1 MKKRHLYIYLPI
13 LAGLFFW
20 ACGSG
25 SLEWAENDDIL
36 ALEKFDKFPEDSVLV
51 ALEKCVASGECDKE
65 SSEAFKRSLLAR
77 DSIEEDT
84 VESSSSAVDLFGLS
98 SSSDSSIVS
107 SSGVVLSSSSGAD
120 LLSSSGEVL
129 SSTSDS
135 LSSSAVLMSSSGPV
149 VSSSSKPLISS
160 SSVVLSSSS
169 FIIKLSSSS
178 APPVVSSSSVEDD
191 LCTKALLEKGQC
203 TVTPG
208 SIKLG
213 GKATWSYAPVFEC
226 RSGLTATW
234 QLPEADVV
242 NKTGLSVEFE
252 FTDDNVVGQKVY
264 PTLTVKRGALS
275 VTMECDK
282 AQLKIEAGVIPSSS
296 SIIRSSSSSVIKSS
310 SSIIPI
316 TDECKMDPMSE
327 VWFCTKEGRTSER
340 CVYSTNKWVCPT
352 GQQTSS
358 SSVVPSSSSVI
369 PPSSSSVQSSSSVEP
384 PPSSSSVGFV
394 CNDGNSTLFAKE
406 EEKETQAGGCAK
418 YTMDQSGTLRIGCW
432 WNSAP
437 PVDITLQ
444 KCDGSVTTVSHQCS
458 GSDGWLGVDVGGT
471 CTIYLKPEK
480 TIRWKFNNY

>member
-178 APPVVSSSSVEDD
+178 APPVVSSSSENDP
-191 LCTKALLEKGQC
+191 CTQAMLEKGQC

-234 QLPEADVV
+234 ELPEADVV
-242 NKTGLSVEFE
+242 KKTGLSVEFE
-252 FTDDNVVGQKVY
+252 FTNDNVVGQKVY

-275 VTMECDK
+275 VTMDCDK

-296 SIIRSSSSSVIKSS
+296 SIIRSSSSVKSS
-310 SSIIPI
+310 SSYVPPPE
-316 TDECKMDPMSE
+316 ECSVALAGVNSGKWM
-327 VWFCTKEGRTSER
+327 CNLEGRKNEE
-340 CVYSTNKWVCPT
+340 CVQSAGQWVCPVPGVSSSSIT
-352 GQQTSS
+352 PSS
-358 SSVVPSSSSVI
+358 SSVVPPSSSSVV
-369 PPSSSSVQSSSSVEP
+369 PPSSSSVVSSSSQGPIEIQMTSNVR
-384 PPSSSSVGFV
+384 
-394 CNDGNSTLFAKE
+394 
-406 EEKETQAGGCAK
+406 TQALDANQDYAVTYSC
-418 YTMDQSGTLRIGCW
+418 GTLQVL
-432 WNSAP
+432 P
-437 PVDITLQ
+437 PGGNNMCHVTVDGQTYDVGWDKQISTGPGTFIVSCD
-444 KCDGSVTTVSHQCS
+444 CDGFSLNC
-458 GSDGWLGVDVGGT
+458 W
-471 CTIYLKPEK
+471 
-480 TIRWKFNNY
+480 

>member
-129 SSTSDS
+129 SSASDS

-149 VSSSSKPLISS
+149 ISSSSKPLFSS

-178 APPVVSSSSVEDD
+178 APPVVSSSSDEED

-213 GKATWSYAPVFEC
+213 GEAAWTYSPVAEC

-234 QLPEADVV
+234 LLTEADDPVR
-242 NKTGLSVEFE
+242 KTGLSVKYK
-252 FTDDNVVGQKVY
+252 FTDDAVVGQKVY
-264 PTLTVKRGALS
+264 PTVTLQRRGLTATL
-275 VTMECDK
+275 ECDK

-296 SIIRSSSSSVIKSS
+296 SIIRSSSSVIKSS
-310 SSIIPI
+310 SSTVPI
-316 TDECKMDPMSE
+316 TDECELDPMTD
-327 VWFCTKEGRTSER
+327 VMMCAKPGRTNELCEYVSK
-340 CVYSTNKWVCPT
+340 KWVCPVP
-352 GQQTSS
+352 GVSS
-358 SSVVPSSSSVI
+358 SSITPSSSSVI
-369 PPSSSSVQSSSSVEP
+369 PLSSSSVV
-384 PPSSSSVGFV
+384 PPSSSSVVSSSSQGPIEIQMTSNV
-394 CNDGNSTLFAKE
+394 R
-406 EEKETQAGGCAK
+406 TQALDANQDYAVTYSC
-418 YTMDQSGTLRIGCW
+418 GTLQVL
-432 WNSAP
+432 P
-437 PVDITLQ
+437 PGGNNMCHVTVDGQTYDVGWDKQISTGPGTFIVSCD
-444 KCDGSVTTVSHQCS
+444 CDGFSLNC
-458 GSDGWLGVDVGGT
+458 W
-471 CTIYLKPEK
+471 
-480 TIRWKFNNY
+480 

>member
-178 APPVVSSSSVEDD
+178 APPVVSSSSENDP
-191 LCTKALLEKGQC
+191 CTQAMLEKGQC

-242 NKTGLSVEFE
+242 KKTGLSVEFE

-275 VTMECDK
+275 VTMDCDK

-310 SSIIPI
+310 SSTVPI
-316 TDECKMDPMSE
+316 TDECELDPMTD
-327 VWFCTKEGRTSER
+327 VMMCAKPGRTNELCEYVSK
-340 CVYSTNKWVCPT
+340 KWVCPVPGVSSSSVT
-352 GQQTSS
+352 PSS
-358 SSVVPSSSSVI
+358 SSVV

-384 PPSSSSVGFV
+384 PPSSSSVNPSLPEITIDNNNQRVAAGSYKV
-394 CNDGNSTLFAKE
+394 NNTCSNWVVAQCD
-406 EEKETQAGGCAK
+406 GGCK
-418 YTMDQSGTLRIGCW
+418 VLNGLTEIY
-432 WNSAP
+432 
-437 PVDITLQ
+437 
-444 KCDGSVTTVSHQCS
+444 
-458 GSDGWLGVDVGGT
+458 SDGAYNHT
-471 CTIYLKPEK
+471 PEAF
-480 TIRWKFNNY
+480 TVNDLPTGSTMVVEGAGLQSLMCHW

>member
-178 APPVVSSSSVEDD
+178 APLVVSSSSENDP
-191 LCTKALLEKGQC
+191 CTQAMLEKGQC

-234 QLPEADVV
+234 ELPEADVV
-242 NKTGLSVEFE
+242 KKTGLSVEFE

-275 VTMECDK
+275 VTMDCDK

-296 SIIRSSSSSVIKSS
+296 SIIRSSSSVKSS
-310 SSIIPI
+310 SSYVPPPE
-316 TDECKMDPMSE
+316 ECSVALAGVNSGKWM
-327 VWFCTKEGRTSER
+327 CNLEGRKNEE
-340 CVYSTNKWVCPT
+340 CVQSAGQWVCPVPGVSSSSIT
-352 GQQTSS
+352 PSS
-358 SSVVPSSSSVI
+358 SSVVPPSSSSVV
-369 PPSSSSVQSSSSVEP
+369 PPSSSSVVSSSSQGPIEIQMTSNVR
-384 PPSSSSVGFV
+384 
-394 CNDGNSTLFAKE
+394 
-406 EEKETQAGGCAK
+406 TQALDANQDYAVTYSC
-418 YTMDQSGTLRIGCW
+418 GTLQVL
-432 WNSAP
+432 P
-437 PVDITLQ
+437 PGGNNMCHVTVDGQTYDVGWDKQISTGPGTFIVSCD
-444 KCDGSVTTVSHQCS
+444 CDGFSLNC
-458 GSDGWLGVDVGGT
+458 W
-471 CTIYLKPEK
+471 
-480 TIRWKFNNY
+480 

>member
-178 APPVVSSSSVEDD
+178 APLVVSSSSENDP
-191 LCTKALLEKGQC
+191 CTQAMLEKGQC

-234 QLPEADVV
+234 ELPEADVV
-242 NKTGLSVEFE
+242 KKTGLSVEFE

-275 VTMECDK
+275 VTMDCDK

-296 SIIRSSSSSVIKSS
+296 SIIRSSSSVKSS
-310 SSIIPI
+310 SSYVPPPE
-316 TDECKMDPMSE
+316 ECSVALAGVNSGKWM
-327 VWFCTKEGRTSER
+327 CNLEGRKNEE
-340 CVYSTNKWVCPT
+340 CVQSAGQWVCPVPGVSSSSIT
-352 GQQTSS
+352 PSS
-358 SSVVPSSSSVI
+358 SSVVP
-369 PPSSSSVQSSSSVEP
+369 PSSSSVVSSSSQNGPTVVDNFVPSDNYKLSAGAYELRQCNGKTGSQRLQVEATFGNAWTVFGAGVSDP
-384 PPSSSSVGFV
+384 TNSSYYWY
-394 CNDGNSTLFAKE
+394 NTDGGSGG
-406 EEKETQAGGCAK
+406 ETQVVFPVTVEITTGTMTIKGGC
-418 YTMDQSGTLRIGCW
+418 W
-432 WNSAP
+432 
-437 PVDITLQ
+437 
-444 KCDGSVTTVSHQCS
+444 
-458 GSDGWLGVDVGGT
+458 
-471 CTIYLKPEK
+471 
-480 TIRWKFNNY
+480 

>member
-178 APPVVSSSSVEDD
+178 APPVVSSSSENDP
-191 LCTKALLEKGQC
+191 CTQAMLEKGQC

-234 QLPEADVV
+234 ELPEADVV
-242 NKTGLSVEFE
+242 KKTGLSVEFE

-275 VTMECDK
+275 VTMDCDK

-296 SIIRSSSSSVIKSS
+296 SIIRSSSSVKSS
-310 SSIIPI
+310 SSYVPPPE
-316 TDECKMDPMSE
+316 ECSVALAGVNSGKWM
-327 VWFCTKEGRTSER
+327 CNLEGRKNEE
-340 CVYSTNKWVCPT
+340 CVQSAGQWVCPVPGVSSSSIT
-352 GQQTSS
+352 PSS
-358 SSVVPSSSSVI
+358 SSVVPPSSSSVV
-369 PPSSSSVQSSSSVEP
+369 PPSSSSVVSSSSQGPIEIQMTSNVR
-384 PPSSSSVGFV
+384 
-394 CNDGNSTLFAKE
+394 
-406 EEKETQAGGCAK
+406 TQALDANQDYAVTYSC
-418 YTMDQSGTLRIGCW
+418 GTLQVL
-432 WNSAP
+432 P
-437 PVDITLQ
+437 PGGNNMCHVTVDGQTYDVGWDKQISTGPGTFIVSCD
-444 KCDGSVTTVSHQCS
+444 CDGFSLNC
-458 GSDGWLGVDVGGT
+458 W
-471 CTIYLKPEK
+471 
-480 TIRWKFNNY
+480 

>member
-213 GKATWSYAPVFEC
+213 GEATWTYSPVAEC
-226 RSGLTATW
+226 RSGLTASW
-234 QLPEADVV
+234 LLMEADV
-242 NKTGLSVEFE
+242 TRMEGLSAKFK
-252 FTDDNVVGQKVY
+252 FTEDAAVGQKVY
-264 PTLTVKRGALS
+264 PTVTLKRRGLTATL
-275 VTMECDK
+275 ECDK

-296 SIIRSSSSSVIKSS
+296 SIIRSSSSVIKSS
-310 SSIIPI
+310 SSTVPI
-316 TDECKMDPMSE
+316 TDECELDPMTD
-327 VWFCTKEGRTSER
+327 VMMCAKPGRTNELCEYVSK
-340 CVYSTNKWVCPT
+340 KWVCPVPGVSSSSIT
-352 GQQTSS
+352 PSS
-358 SSVVPSSSSVI
+358 SSVVPPSSSSVV
-369 PPSSSSVQSSSSVEP
+369 PPSSSSVVSSSSQGPIEITAP
-384 PPSSSSVGFV
+384 
-394 CNDGNSTLFAKE
+394 
-406 EEKETQAGGCAK
+406 
-418 YTMDQSGTLRIGCW
+418 GTLAEANQEYSMTHSCGTEFQFSPPQNNGSCSVVINGETIAIG
-432 WNSAP
+432 
-437 PVDITLQ
+437 
-444 KCDGSVTTVSHQCS
+444 
-458 GSDGWLGVDVGGT
+458 
-471 CTIYLKPEK
+471 YYK
-480 TIRWKFNNY
+480 TIQHLQERTY

>member
-107 SSGVVLSSSSGAD
+107 SSGVVLSSSSGTD

-213 GKATWSYAPVFEC
+213 GEATWTYFPVAEC
-226 RSGLTATW
+226 RSGLTASW
-234 QLPEADVV
+234 LLMEADVT
-242 NKTGLSVEFE
+242 KMDGLSAKFK
-252 FTDDNVVGQKVY
+252 FTEDAAVGQKVY
-264 PTLTVKRGALS
+264 PTVTLKRRGLTATL
-275 VTMECDK
+275 ECDK

-296 SIIRSSSSSVIKSS
+296 SIIRSSSSVIKSS
-310 SSIIPI
+310 SSTVPI
-316 TDECKMDPMSE
+316 TDECELDPMTD
-327 VWFCTKEGRTSER
+327 VMMCAKPGRTNELCEYVSK
-340 CVYSTNKWVCPT
+340 KWVCPVPGVSSSSIT
-352 GQQTSS
+352 PSS
-358 SSVVPSSSSVI
+358 SSVVPPSSSSVV
-369 PPSSSSVQSSSSVEP
+369 PPSSSSVVSSSSQNGPTVVDNFVPSDNYKLSAGAYELRQCNGKTGSQRLQVEATFGNAWTVFGAGVSDP
-384 PPSSSSVGFV
+384 TNPSYYWY
-394 CNDGNSTLFAKE
+394 NTDGGSGG
-406 EEKETQAGGCAK
+406 ETQVVFPVTVEITTGTMTIKGGC
-418 YTMDQSGTLRIGCW
+418 W
-432 WNSAP
+432 
-437 PVDITLQ
+437 
-444 KCDGSVTTVSHQCS
+444 
-458 GSDGWLGVDVGGT
+458 
-471 CTIYLKPEK
+471 
-480 TIRWKFNNY
+480 

>member
-213 GKATWSYAPVFEC
+213 GEATWTYFPVAEC
-226 RSGLTATW
+226 RSGLTASW
-234 QLPEADVV
+234 LLMEADVT
-242 NKTGLSVEFE
+242 KMDGLSAKFK
-252 FTDDNVVGQKVY
+252 FTEDAAVGQKVY
-264 PTLTVKRGALS
+264 PTVTLKRRGLTATL
-275 VTMECDK
+275 ECDK

-296 SIIRSSSSSVIKSS
+296 SIIRSSSSVIKSS
-310 SSIIPI
+310 SSTVPI
-316 TDECKMDPMSE
+316 TDECELDPMTD
-327 VWFCTKEGRTSER
+327 VMMCAKPGRTNELCEYVSK
-340 CVYSTNKWVCPT
+340 KWVCPVPGVSSSSIT
-352 GQQTSS
+352 PSS
-358 SSVVPSSSSVI
+358 SSVVPPSSSSVV
-369 PPSSSSVQSSSSVEP
+369 PPSSSSVVSSSSQNGPTVVDNFV
-384 PPSSSSVGFV
+384 PSDSYK
-394 CNDGNSTLFAKE
+394 L
-406 EEKETQAGGCAK
+406 QAGT
-418 YTMDQSGTLRIGCW
+418 YE
-432 WNSAP
+432 
-437 PVDITLQ
+437 LQ
-444 KCDGSVTTVSHQCS
+444 KCNGKTGGQRLQIEATFGNAWDVFGANATSPSYWYNTES
-458 GSDGWLGVDVGGT
+458 GSGGESQQVVFPVT
-471 CTIYLKPEK
+471 VEITTGTMTIKGGC
-480 TIRWKFNNY
+480 W

>member
-178 APPVVSSSSVEDD
+178 APLVVSSSSENDP
-191 LCTKALLEKGQC
+191 CTQAMLEKGQC

-234 QLPEADVV
+234 ELPEADVV
-242 NKTGLSVEFE
+242 KKTGLSVEFE

-275 VTMECDK
+275 VTMDCDK

-310 SSIIPI
+310 SSTVPI
-316 TDECKMDPMSE
+316 TDECELDPMTD
-327 VWFCTKEGRTSER
+327 VMMCAKPGRTNELCEYVSK
-340 CVYSTNKWVCPT
+340 KWVCPVPGVSSSSVT
-352 GQQTSS
+352 PSS
-358 SSVVPSSSSVI
+358 SSVVPPSSSSVV
-369 PPSSSSVQSSSSVEP
+369 PPSSSSVVSSSSQNGPTVVDNFVPSDNYKLSAGAYELRQCNGKTGSQRLQVEATFGNAWTVFGAGVSDP
-384 PPSSSSVGFV
+384 TNSSYYWY
-394 CNDGNSTLFAKE
+394 NTDGGSGG
-406 EEKETQAGGCAK
+406 ETQVVFPVTVEITTGTMTIKGGC
-418 YTMDQSGTLRIGCW
+418 W
-432 WNSAP
+432 
-437 PVDITLQ
+437 
-444 KCDGSVTTVSHQCS
+444 
-458 GSDGWLGVDVGGT
+458 
-471 CTIYLKPEK
+471 
-480 TIRWKFNNY
+480 

>member
-213 GKATWSYAPVFEC
+213 GEATWTYFPVAEC
-226 RSGLTATW
+226 RSGLTASW
-234 QLPEADVV
+234 LLMEADV
-242 NKTGLSVEFE
+242 TRMEGLSAKFK
-252 FTDDNVVGQKVY
+252 FTEDAAVGQKVY
-264 PTLTVKRGALS
+264 PTVTLKRRGLTATL
-275 VTMECDK
+275 ECDK

-296 SIIRSSSSSVIKSS
+296 SIIRSSSSVIKSS
-310 SSIIPI
+310 SSTVPI
-316 TDECKMDPMSE
+316 TDECELDPMTD
-327 VWFCTKEGRTSER
+327 VMMCAKPGRTNELCEYVSK
-340 CVYSTNKWVCPT
+340 KWVCPVPGVSSSSIT
-352 GQQTSS
+352 PSS
-358 SSVVPSSSSVI
+358 SSVVPPSSSSVV
-369 PPSSSSVQSSSSVEP
+369 PPSSSSVVSSSSQGPIEIQMTSNVR
-384 PPSSSSVGFV
+384 
-394 CNDGNSTLFAKE
+394 
-406 EEKETQAGGCAK
+406 TQALDANQDYAVTYSC
-418 YTMDQSGTLRIGCW
+418 GTLQVL
-432 WNSAP
+432 P
-437 PVDITLQ
+437 PGGNNMCHVTVDGQTYDVGWDKQISTGPGTFIVSCD
-444 KCDGSVTTVSHQCS
+444 CDGFSLNC
-458 GSDGWLGVDVGGT
+458 W
-471 CTIYLKPEK
+471 
-480 TIRWKFNNY
+480 

>member
-120 LLSSSGEVL
+120 LLSSSGEVQ

-178 APPVVSSSSVEDD
+178 APLVVSSSSENDP
-191 LCTKALLEKGQC
+191 CTQAMLEKGQC

-234 QLPEADVV
+234 ELPEADVV
-242 NKTGLSVEFE
+242 KKTGLSVEFE

-275 VTMECDK
+275 VTMDCDK

-296 SIIRSSSSSVIKSS
+296 SIIRSSSSVKSS
-310 SSIIPI
+310 SSYVPPPE
-316 TDECKMDPMSE
+316 ECSVALAGVNSGKWM
-327 VWFCTKEGRTSER
+327 CNLEGRKNEE
-340 CVYSTNKWVCPT
+340 CVQSAGQWVCPVPGVSSSSIT
-352 GQQTSS
+352 PSS
-358 SSVVPSSSSVI
+358 SSVVPPSSSSVV
-369 PPSSSSVQSSSSVEP
+369 PPSSSSVVSSSSQNGPTVVDNFVPSDNYKLSAGAYELRQCNGKTGSQRLQVEATFGNAWTVFGAGVSDP
-384 PPSSSSVGFV
+384 TNSSYYWY
-394 CNDGNSTLFAKE
+394 NTDGGSGG
-406 EEKETQAGGCAK
+406 ETQVVFPVTVEITTGTMTIKGGC
-418 YTMDQSGTLRIGCW
+418 W
-432 WNSAP
+432 
-437 PVDITLQ
+437 
-444 KCDGSVTTVSHQCS
+444 
-458 GSDGWLGVDVGGT
+458 
-471 CTIYLKPEK
+471 
-480 TIRWKFNNY
+480 

>member
-77 DSIEEDT
+77 DSIEEDS

-213 GKATWSYAPVFEC
+213 GEATWTYFPVAEC
-226 RSGLTATW
+226 RSGLTASW
-234 QLPEADVV
+234 LLMEADVT
-242 NKTGLSVEFE
+242 KMDGLSAKFK
-252 FTDDNVVGQKVY
+252 FTEDAAVGQKVY
-264 PTLTVKRGALS
+264 PTVTLKRRGLTATL
-275 VTMECDK
+275 ECDK

-296 SIIRSSSSSVIKSS
+296 SIIRSSSSVKSS
-310 SSIIPI
+310 SSYVPPPE
-316 TDECKMDPMSE
+316 ECSVALAGVNSGKWM
-327 VWFCTKEGRTSER
+327 CNLEGRKNEE
-340 CVYSTNKWVCPT
+340 CVQSAGQWVCPVP
-352 GQQTSS
+352 GVSS
-358 SSVVPSSSSVI
+358 SSITPSSSSVI
-369 PPSSSSVQSSSSVEP
+369 PPSSSSVV
-384 PPSSSSVGFV
+384 PPSSSSVVSSSSQNGPTVVDNFV
-394 CNDGNSTLFAKE
+394 PSDNYKLSAGAYELRQCNGKTGSQRLQVEATFGNAWTVFGAGVSDPTNPSYYWYNTDGGSGG
-406 EEKETQAGGCAK
+406 ETQVVFPVTVEITTGTMTIKGGC
-418 YTMDQSGTLRIGCW
+418 W
-432 WNSAP
+432 
-437 PVDITLQ
+437 
-444 KCDGSVTTVSHQCS
+444 
-458 GSDGWLGVDVGGT
+458 
-471 CTIYLKPEK
+471 
-480 TIRWKFNNY
+480 

>member
-178 APPVVSSSSVEDD
+178 APPVVSSSSENDP
-191 LCTKALLEKGQC
+191 CTQAMLEKGQC

-213 GKATWSYAPVFEC
+213 GKATWSYAPVLEC

-242 NKTGLSVEFE
+242 KKTGLSVEFE

-275 VTMECDK
+275 VTMDCDK

-296 SIIRSSSSSVIKSS
+296 SIIRSSSSVIKSS
-310 SSIIPI
+310 SSTVPI
-316 TDECKMDPMSE
+316 TDECELDPMTD
-327 VWFCTKEGRTSER
+327 VMMCAKPGRTNELCEYVSK
-340 CVYSTNKWVCPT
+340 KWVCPVPGVSSSSVT
-352 GQQTSS
+352 PSS
-358 SSVVPSSSSVI
+358 SSVVPPSSSSVV
-369 PPSSSSVQSSSSVEP
+369 PPSSSSVVSSSSQNGPTVVDNFV
-384 PPSSSSVGFV
+384 PSDSYK
-394 CNDGNSTLFAKE
+394 L
-406 EEKETQAGGCAK
+406 QAGT
-418 YTMDQSGTLRIGCW
+418 YE
-432 WNSAP
+432 
-437 PVDITLQ
+437 LQ
-444 KCDGSVTTVSHQCS
+444 KCNGKTGGQRLQIEATFGNAWDVFGANATSPSYWYNTES
-458 GSDGWLGVDVGGT
+458 GSGGESQQVVFPVT
-471 CTIYLKPEK
+471 VEITTGTMTIKGGC
-480 TIRWKFNNY
+480 W

>member
-178 APPVVSSSSVEDD
+178 APPVVSSSNENDP
-191 LCTKALLEKGQC
+191 CTQAMLEKGQC

-242 NKTGLSVEFE
+242 KKTGLSVEFE

-316 TDECKMDPMSE
+316 TDECKMDPMDNTGTIWLCQKPGRESE
-327 VWFCTKEGRTSER
+327 QCNYVSQ
-340 CVYSTNKWVCPT
+340 KWVCPT
-352 GQQTSS
+352 GPVVSS
-358 SSVVPSSSSVI
+358 SSIVPSSSSVI
-369 PPSSSSVQSSSSVEP
+369 PPSSSSVV
-384 PPSSSSVGFV
+384 PPSSSSVVSSSSQGPIEIQMTSNV
-394 CNDGNSTLFAKE
+394 R
-406 EEKETQAGGCAK
+406 TQALDANQDYAVTYSC
-418 YTMDQSGTLRIGCW
+418 GTLQVL
-432 WNSAP
+432 P
-437 PVDITLQ
+437 PGGNNMCHVTVDGQTYDVGWDKQISTGPGTFIVSCD
-444 KCDGSVTTVSHQCS
+444 CDGFSLNC
-458 GSDGWLGVDVGGT
+458 W
-471 CTIYLKPEK
+471 
-480 TIRWKFNNY
+480 

>member
-13 LAGLFFW
+13 LAGFLFW

-107 SSGVVLSSSSGAD
+107 SSGVVLSSSSGTD

-129 SSTSDS
+129 SSSSDS

-149 VSSSSKPLISS
+149 VSSSSKPLFSS

-178 APPVVSSSSVEDD
+178 ELPVESSSSENDP
-191 LCTKALLEKGQC
+191 CTQAMLEKGQC

-242 NKTGLSVEFE
+242 KKTGLSVEFE

-264 PTLTVKRGALS
+264 PTVTLKRGSLTAML
-275 VTMECDK
+275 ECDK
-282 AQLKIEAGVIPSSS
+282 AQLKIEVGGPVIQS
-296 SIIRSSSSSVIKSS
+296 SSSSSVIRSSSSVKSS
-310 SSIIPI
+310 SSHI
-316 TDECKMDPMSE
+316 TEAECKMDVMDE
-327 VWFCTKEGRTSER
+327 NKWTCTKPGREDEL
-340 CVYSTNKWVCPT
+340 CVKNAQDKWVCPVP
-352 GQQTSS
+352 GVSS
-358 SSVVPSSSSVI
+358 SSITPSSSSVI
-369 PPSSSSVQSSSSVEP
+369 PPSSSSVV
-384 PPSSSSVGFV
+384 PPSSSSVVSSSSQNGPTVVDNFV
-394 CNDGNSTLFAKE
+394 PSDNYKLSAGAYELRQCNGKTGSQRLQVEATFGNAWTVFGAGVSDPTNPSYYWYNTDGGSGG
-406 EEKETQAGGCAK
+406 ETQVVFPVTVEITTGTMTIKGGC
-418 YTMDQSGTLRIGCW
+418 W
-432 WNSAP
+432 
-437 PVDITLQ
+437 
-444 KCDGSVTTVSHQCS
+444 
-458 GSDGWLGVDVGGT
+458 
-471 CTIYLKPEK
+471 
-480 TIRWKFNNY
+480 

>member
-77 DSIEEDT
+77 DSIDEDT

-213 GKATWSYAPVFEC
+213 GKATWSYAPVLEC

-242 NKTGLSVEFE
+242 KKTGLSVEFE

-275 VTMECDK
+275 VTMDCDK

-296 SIIRSSSSSVIKSS
+296 SIIRSSSSVKSS
-310 SSIIPI
+310 SSYVPPPE
-316 TDECKMDPMSE
+316 ECSVALAGVNSGKWM
-327 VWFCTKEGRTSER
+327 CNLEGRKNEE
-340 CVYSTNKWVCPT
+340 CVQSAGQWVCPVPGVSSSSIT
-352 GQQTSS
+352 PSS
-358 SSVVPSSSSVI
+358 SSVVPPSSSSVV
-369 PPSSSSVQSSSSVEP
+369 PPSSSSVVSSSSQGPIEIQMTSNVR
-384 PPSSSSVGFV
+384 
-394 CNDGNSTLFAKE
+394 
-406 EEKETQAGGCAK
+406 TQALDANQDYAVTYSC
-418 YTMDQSGTLRIGCW
+418 GTLQVL
-432 WNSAP
+432 P
-437 PVDITLQ
+437 PGGNNMCHVTVDGQTYDVGWDKQISTGPGTFIVSCD
-444 KCDGSVTTVSHQCS
+444 CDGFSLNC
-458 GSDGWLGVDVGGT
+458 W
-471 CTIYLKPEK
+471 
-480 TIRWKFNNY
+480 

>member
-213 GKATWSYAPVFEC
+213 GEATWTYFPVAEC
-226 RSGLTATW
+226 RSGLTASW
-234 QLPEADVV
+234 LLMEADVT
-242 NKTGLSVEFE
+242 KMDGLSAKFK
-252 FTDDNVVGQKVY
+252 FTEDAAVGQKVY
-264 PTLTVKRGALS
+264 PTVTLKRRGLTATL
-275 VTMECDK
+275 ECDK

-296 SIIRSSSSSVIKSS
+296 SIIRSSSSVIKSS
-310 SSIIPI
+310 SSTVPI
-316 TDECKMDPMSE
+316 TDECELDPMTD
-327 VWFCTKEGRTSER
+327 VMMCAKPGRTNELCEYVSK
-340 CVYSTNKWVCPT
+340 KWVCPVPGVSSSSIT
-352 GQQTSS
+352 PSS
-358 SSVVPSSSSVI
+358 SSVVPPSSSSVV
-369 PPSSSSVQSSSSVEP
+369 PPSSSSVVSSSSQGPIEIQMTSNVR
-384 PPSSSSVGFV
+384 
-394 CNDGNSTLFAKE
+394 
-406 EEKETQAGGCAK
+406 TQALDANQDYAVTYSC
-418 YTMDQSGTLRIGCW
+418 GTLQVL
-432 WNSAP
+432 P
-437 PVDITLQ
+437 PGGNNMCHVTVDGQTYDVGWDKQISTGPGTFIVSCD
-444 KCDGSVTTVSHQCS
+444 CDGFSLNC
-458 GSDGWLGVDVGGT
+458 W
-471 CTIYLKPEK
+471 
-480 TIRWKFNNY
+480 

>member
-120 LLSSSGEVL
+120 LLSSSGEVQ

-178 APPVVSSSSVEDD
+178 APPVVSSSSENDP
-191 LCTKALLEKGQC
+191 CTQAMLEKGQC

-213 GKATWSYAPVFEC
+213 GKATWSYAPVLEG

-242 NKTGLSVEFE
+242 KKTGLSVEFE

-275 VTMECDK
+275 VTMDCDK

-296 SIIRSSSSSVIKSS
+296 SIIRSSSSVKSS
-310 SSIIPI
+310 SSYVPPPE
-316 TDECKMDPMSE
+316 ECSVALAGVNSGKWM
-327 VWFCTKEGRTSER
+327 CNLEGRKNEE
-340 CVYSTNKWVCPT
+340 CVQSAGQWVCPVPGVSSSSIT
-352 GQQTSS
+352 PSS
-358 SSVVPSSSSVI
+358 SSVVPPSSSSVV
-369 PPSSSSVQSSSSVEP
+369 PPSSSSVVSSSSQNGPTVVDNFVPSDNYKLSAGAYELRQCNGKTGSQRLQVEATFGNAWTVFGAGVSDP
-384 PPSSSSVGFV
+384 TNSSYYWY
-394 CNDGNSTLFAKE
+394 NTDGGSGG
-406 EEKETQAGGCAK
+406 ETQVVFPVTVEITTGTMTIKGGC
-418 YTMDQSGTLRIGCW
+418 W
-432 WNSAP
+432 
-437 PVDITLQ
+437 
-444 KCDGSVTTVSHQCS
+444 
-458 GSDGWLGVDVGGT
+458 
-471 CTIYLKPEK
+471 
-480 TIRWKFNNY
+480 

>member
-25 SLEWAENDDIL
+25 SLEWAENDDLL

-77 DSIEEDT
+77 DSIDEDT

-120 LLSSSGEVL
+120 LLSSSGGVL

-178 APPVVSSSSVEDD
+178 APPVVSSSSENDP
-191 LCTKALLEKGQC
+191 CTQAMLEKGQC

-213 GKATWSYAPVFEC
+213 GKATWSYAPVLEC

-242 NKTGLSVEFE
+242 KKTGLSVEFE

-275 VTMECDK
+275 VTMDCDK

-296 SIIRSSSSSVIKSS
+296 SIIRSSSSVIKSS
-310 SSIIPI
+310 SSTVPI
-316 TDECKMDPMSE
+316 TDECELDPMTD
-327 VWFCTKEGRTSER
+327 VMMCAKPGRTNELCEYVSK
-340 CVYSTNKWVCPT
+340 KWVCPVPGVSSSSIT
-352 GQQTSS
+352 PSS
-358 SSVVPSSSSVI
+358 SSVVPPSSSSVV
-369 PPSSSSVQSSSSVEP
+369 PPSSSSVVSSSSQNGPTVVDNFVPSDSYKLSAGAYELRQCNGKTGSQRLQVEATFGNAWTVFGAGVSDP
-384 PPSSSSVGFV
+384 TNPSYYWY
-394 CNDGNSTLFAKE
+394 NTDGGSGG
-406 EEKETQAGGCAK
+406 ETQVVFPVTVEITTGTMTIKGGC
-418 YTMDQSGTLRIGCW
+418 W
-432 WNSAP
+432 
-437 PVDITLQ
+437 
-444 KCDGSVTTVSHQCS
+444 
-458 GSDGWLGVDVGGT
+458 
-471 CTIYLKPEK
+471 
-480 TIRWKFNNY
+480 

>member
-77 DSIEEDT
+77 DSIDEDT

-120 LLSSSGEVL
+120 LLSSSGEVQ

-213 GKATWSYAPVFEC
+213 GEATWTYSPVAEC
-226 RSGLTATW
+226 RSGLTASW
-234 QLPEADVV
+234 LLMEADV
-242 NKTGLSVEFE
+242 TRMDGLSVKFK
-252 FTDDNVVGQKVY
+252 FTEDAAVGQKVY

-275 VTMECDK
+275 VTMDCDK

-296 SIIRSSSSSVIKSS
+296 SIIRSSSSVKSS
-310 SSIIPI
+310 SSYVPPPE
-316 TDECKMDPMSE
+316 ECSVALAGVNSGKWM
-327 VWFCTKEGRTSER
+327 CNLEGRKNEE
-340 CVYSTNKWVCPT
+340 CVQSAGQWVCPVPGVSSSSIT
-352 GQQTSS
+352 PSS
-358 SSVVPSSSSVI
+358 SSVVPPSSSSVV
-369 PPSSSSVQSSSSVEP
+369 PPSSSSVVSSSSQGPIEIQMTSNVR
-384 PPSSSSVGFV
+384 
-394 CNDGNSTLFAKE
+394 
-406 EEKETQAGGCAK
+406 TQALDANQDYAVTYSC
-418 YTMDQSGTLRIGCW
+418 GTLQVL
-432 WNSAP
+432 P
-437 PVDITLQ
+437 PGGNNMCHVTVDGQTYDVGWDKQISTGPGTFIVSCD
-444 KCDGSVTTVSHQCS
+444 CDGFSLNC
-458 GSDGWLGVDVGGT
+458 W
-471 CTIYLKPEK
+471 
-480 TIRWKFNNY
+480 

>member
-178 APPVVSSSSVEDD
+178 APLVVSSSSENDP
-191 LCTKALLEKGQC
+191 CTQAMLEKGQC

-234 QLPEADVV
+234 ELPEADVV
-242 NKTGLSVEFE
+242 KKTGLSVEFE

-275 VTMECDK
+275 VTMDCDK

-296 SIIRSSSSSVIKSS
+296 SIIRSSSSVKSS
-310 SSIIPI
+310 SSYVPPPE
-316 TDECKMDPMSE
+316 ECSVALAGVNSGKWM
-327 VWFCTKEGRTSER
+327 CNLEGRKNEE
-340 CVYSTNKWVCPT
+340 CVQSAGQWVCPVPGVSSSSIT
-352 GQQTSS
+352 PSS
-358 SSVVPSSSSVI
+358 SSVVPPSSSSVV
-369 PPSSSSVQSSSSVEP
+369 PPSSSSVVSSSSQNGPTVVDNFVPSDNYKLSAGAYELRQCNGKTGSQRLQVEATFGNAWTVFGAGVSDP
-384 PPSSSSVGFV
+384 TNSSYYWY
-394 CNDGNSTLFAKE
+394 NTDGGSGG
-406 EEKETQAGGCAK
+406 ETQVVFPVTVEITTGTMTIKGGC
-418 YTMDQSGTLRIGCW
+418 W
-432 WNSAP
+432 
-437 PVDITLQ
+437 
-444 KCDGSVTTVSHQCS
+444 
-458 GSDGWLGVDVGGT
+458 
-471 CTIYLKPEK
+471 
-480 TIRWKFNNY
+480 

>member
-178 APPVVSSSSVEDD
+178 APPVVSSSSENDP
-191 LCTKALLEKGQC
+191 CTQAMLEKGQC

-242 NKTGLSVEFE
+242 KKTGLSVEFE

-275 VTMECDK
+275 VTMDCDK

-358 SSVVPSSSSVI
+358 SSVVPSSSSVV
-369 PPSSSSVQSSSSVEP
+369 PPSSSSVV
-384 PPSSSSVGFV
+384 PPSSSSVVSSSSQGPIEIQMTSNV
-394 CNDGNSTLFAKE
+394 R
-406 EEKETQAGGCAK
+406 TQALDANQDYAVTYSC
-418 YTMDQSGTLRIGCW
+418 GTLQVL
-432 WNSAP
+432 P
-437 PVDITLQ
+437 PGGNNMCHVTVDGQTYDVGWDKQISTGPGTFIVSCD
-444 KCDGSVTTVSHQCS
+444 CDGFSLNC
-458 GSDGWLGVDVGGT
+458 W
-471 CTIYLKPEK
+471 
-480 TIRWKFNNY
+480 

>member
-36 ALEKFDKFPEDSVLV
+36 ALEKFDNMSEDEILL
-51 ALEKCVASGECDKE
+51 ALDSCVARGECDKE
-65 SSEAFKRSLLAR
+65 SSEAFRRSLLAK
-77 DSIEEDT
+77 DTVEDDP
-84 VESSSSAVDLFGLS
+84 VESSSSSLDIFGMS
-98 SSSDSSIVS
+98 SSADSSVVS
-107 SSGVVLSSSSGAD
+107 SSTVLLSSSSGTD

-129 SSTSDS
+129 SSSSDS

-149 VSSSSKPLISS
+149 VSSSSKPLFSS

-178 APPVVSSSSVEDD
+178 ELPVESSSSENDP
-191 LCTKALLEKGQC
+191 CTQAMLEKGQC

-242 NKTGLSVEFE
+242 KKTGLSVEFE

-264 PTLTVKRGALS
+264 PTVTLKRGSLTAML
-275 VTMECDK
+275 ECDK
-282 AQLKIEAGVIPSSS
+282 AQLKIEAGGPVIQS
-296 SIIRSSSSSVIKSS
+296 SSSSSVIRSSSSVKSS
-310 SSIIPI
+310 SSHI
-316 TDECKMDPMSE
+316 TEAECKMDAMDE
-327 VWFCTKEGRTSER
+327 NKWTCTKPGREDEL
-340 CVYSTNKWVCPT
+340 CVKNAQDKWVCPVPGVSSSSIT
-352 GQQTSS
+352 PSS
-358 SSVVPSSSSVI
+358 SSVV

-384 PPSSSSVGFV
+384 PPPSSSSQGPIEI
-394 CNDGNSTLFAKE
+394 TAP
-406 EEKETQAGGCAK
+406 
-418 YTMDQSGTLRIGCW
+418 GTLAEANQEYSMTHSCGTEFQFSPPQNNGSCSVVINGETIAIGYYKNYPTSPGTYILKSDC
-432 WNSAP
+432 
-437 PVDITLQ
+437 
-444 KCDGSVTTVSHQCS
+444 GGVTVRC
-458 GSDGWLGVDVGGT
+458 
-471 CTIYLKPEK
+471 Y
-480 TIRWKFNNY
+480 